1 MTRDIDPGAIARAI
15 IGSSLYMVLGTA
27 DAEGNPWTSPVYYAH
42 DGYSRFLWVSRPQ
55 RKHSQNVARHPQVS
69 IVIFNSGAAISTGQA
84 VYMAAEA
91 RETTDAE
98 RNEEIAVFSRRSQ
111 LHGAGAWTADDVSGS
126 AELRLYIA
134 TVSEHWILKPGTDD
148 RISVKP

>member
-1 MTRDIDPGAIARAI
+1 MTSDTDTGAIARAI
-15 IGSSLYMVLGTA
+15 IGSGLYMVLGTA
-27 DAEGNPWTSPVYYAH
+27 DADGNPWTSPVYYAH
-42 DGYSRFLWVSRPQ
+42 DGYSRFLWVSRPH
-55 RKHSQNVARHPQVS
+55 REHSQNVARRPRVS

-98 RNEEIAVFSRRSQ
+98 RDEGISVFSRRSQ
-111 LHGAGAWTADDVSGS
+111 LHGAGAWAVDDVTGS
-126 AELRLYIA
+126 AALRLYIA
-134 TVSEHWILKPGTDD
+134 TASEHWILRPGTDD